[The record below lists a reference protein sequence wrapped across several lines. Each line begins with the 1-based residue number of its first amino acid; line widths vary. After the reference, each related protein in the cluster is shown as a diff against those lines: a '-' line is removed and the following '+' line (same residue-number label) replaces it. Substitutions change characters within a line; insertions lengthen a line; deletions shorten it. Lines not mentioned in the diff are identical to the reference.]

1 MEVELD
7 LRKSARQNL
16 EAFYEEAKWA
26 KGKFAA
32 AQVAAA
38 ETERQLRELEQKS
51 AEEQNK
57 PAAKPKRKVK
67 GEWYEK
73 FRWLLTLDG
82 FLVVGGRDATQNDM
96 LFKKH
101 VSPGDVV
108 LHADIKGAPLTIIK
122 AGGNEVPLDAIK
134 EAAVLAACY
143 SSAWKAGFGAVDVY
157 WVKPEQV
164 SKEAKAGEFLG
175 KGAFMIRGTK
185 NWLRKTELKLAI
197 GVAIEKQAV
206 KVFAG
211 SPQSLEKS
219 TKLFIALKPGQ
230 LTQAQ
235 AAKEVLKRLLAK
247 AAEEEKVALSQL
259 AADDFQKLVPA
270 GGSTVL

>member
-1 MEVELD
+1 MEVEID
-7 LRKSARQNL
+7 LRKSARKNL
-16 EAFYEEAKWA
+16 DAFYEEAKWA
-26 KGKFAA
+26 KGKLAA
-32 AQVAAA
+32 AQAAAA
-38 ETERQLRELEQKS
+38 ETEKQIKEIESKS
-51 AEEQNK
+51 AEERNK
-57 PAAKPKRKVK
+57 PATKPKRKVK

-82 FLVVGGRDATQNDM
+82 FLVVGGRDATQNEL

-101 VSPGDVV
+101 MSSGDIV

-122 AGGNEVPLDAIK
+122 AEGKEVQLDATK

-143 SSAWKAGFGAVDVY
+143 SSAWKAGLGAVDVY

-175 KGAFMIRGTK
+175 KGGFMIRGTK
-185 NWLRKTELKLAI
+185 NWLRKTELRLAI
-197 GVAIEKQAV
+197 GVIIDKQTV

-211 SPQSLEKS
+211 SPGLLEKR
-219 TKLFIALKPGQ
+219 TKLFATLRPGQ

-235 AAKEVLKRLLAK
+235 TAKEVLKRLLAK
-247 AAEEEKVALSQL
+247 VPAEEKDALSQL

-270 GGSTVL
+270 GGSAVL

>member
-7 LRKSARQNL
+7 LRKSTRKNL
-16 EAFYEEAKWA
+16 DAFYEEAKWA
-26 KGKFAA
+26 KGKLAA

-38 ETERQLRELEQKS
+38 ETEKQIKELESKA
-51 AEEQNK
+51 AEERKK
-57 PAAKPKRKVK
+57 PAAGPKRKVK

-73 FRWLLTLDG
+73 FRWLLTSDG
-82 FLVVGGRDATQNDM
+82 FLVVGGRDATQNEL

-101 VSPGDVV
+101 MSPGDVV

-122 AGGNEVPLDAIK
+122 AGGNEVPLDATK

-143 SSAWKAGFGAVDVY
+143 SSAWKTGLGAVDVY

-175 KGAFMIRGTK
+175 KGGFMIRGTK

-197 GVAIEKQAV
+197 GVVIEKQAV
-206 KVFAG
+206 KVVAG
-211 SPQSLEKS
+211 SSQSLEKS
-219 TKLFIALKPGQ
+219 TKLFVLLKPGQ

-247 AAEEEKVALSQL
+247 APAEEKVTLSQL
-259 AADDFQKLVPA
+259 AADDFQKIVPA

>member
-16 EAFYEEAKWA
+16 DAFYEEAKWA
-26 KGKFAA
+26 KGKLAA
-32 AQVAAA
+32 GQVAAA
-38 ETERQLRELEQKS
+38 ETERQIKEIESKS

-82 FLVVGGRDATQNDM
+82 FLVVGGRDATQNEL

-101 VSPGDVV
+101 MSAGDIV

-143 SSAWKAGFGAVDVY
+143 SSAWKAGLGAVDVY

-175 KGAFMIRGTK
+175 KGGFMIRGTK

-197 GVAIEKQAV
+197 GVVIEEQAV

-211 SPQSLEKS
+211 SPELLEKR
-219 TKLFIALKPGQ
+219 TKLFATLRPGQ

-235 AAKEVLKRLLAK
+235 AAKEVLKRLAAK
-247 AAEEEKVALSQL
+247 VPAEEKAALSQL

-270 GGSTVL
+270 GGSAVL